1 MHIAKGQRAT
11 SDSFSVL
18 QFGFQLWIYKQSS
31 PKAAPQAT
39 VTSDD
44 GQRSWFAFATPSL
57 PKWVTCS
64 LHAEFRNYKN
74 HLSQKWLHGCTKR
87 VTLASVSRVG
97 WELEVAGGGQSAL
110 PGGMQVHLLAQPLLG
125 SQETPLAVFCQGR
138 CCVKGTGE
146 AIILAS
152 LPCTGLVIC
161 SPSFGSNSLCQP
173 LKSPRFSQIHALLE
187 LFFLLLPSGACRSP
201 DAEI

>member
-97 WELEVAGGGQSAL
+97 WELEVAGGGCSARGHAGPSTCSASAGYSRDSTRCLL
-110 PGGMQVHLLAQPLLG
+110 PGRVLHEGD
-125 SQETPLAVFCQGR
+125 R
-138 CCVKGTGE
+138 
-146 AIILAS
+146 
-152 LPCTGLVIC
+152 
-161 SPSFGSNSLCQP
+161 
-173 LKSPRFSQIHALLE
+173 
-187 LFFLLLPSGACRSP
+187 
-201 DAEI
+201 